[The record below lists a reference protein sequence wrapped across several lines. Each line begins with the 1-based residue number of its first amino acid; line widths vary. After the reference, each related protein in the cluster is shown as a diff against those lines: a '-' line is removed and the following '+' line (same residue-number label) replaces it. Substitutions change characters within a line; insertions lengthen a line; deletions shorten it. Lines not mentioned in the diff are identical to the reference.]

1 MILDNIYLKKND
13 LLFRKFNLTIFIV
26 AILLYVLNQYF
37 FKSLNIWIFTF
48 YFNDLL
54 ATIVLFSFFNTI
66 FIVKLTNFYVL
77 FIITVVATFIWEYVA
92 LFIKIGSVLDYW
104 DIVAYLISFLIY
116 FGLIT
121 YYNNYLDNNYM
132 DN

>member
-116 FGLIT
+116 FALIT

>member
-13 LLFRKFNLTIFIV
+13 LLFRKFNLTIFII

-54 ATIVLFSFFNTI
+54 ATIILFSLFNTI

-77 FIITVVATFIWEYVA
+77 FTITLVAAFIWEYVA
-92 LFIKIGSVLDYW
+92 LFIKIGSVLDFW
-104 DIVAYLISFLIY
+104 DIISYLVSFLIY
-116 FGLIT
+116 FALIT
-121 YYNNYLDNNYM
+121 YYNNYLDNN
-132 DN
+132 